1 MASGYRNRSGK
12 GKRLTPLVIQTPPS
26 RIARDGM
33 WYCRIA
39 KAHLLYGLTE
49 FFAVYALRTHLR
61 AFVSGKS
68 PPALTN
74 KTSSM
79 LARA

>member
-12 GKRLTPLVIQTPPS
+12 GKRLTPLVIQTFPS
-26 RIARDGM
+26 RITRDGM

-39 KAHLLYGLTE
+39 KAHLLYGLTGL
-49 FFAVYALRTHLR
+49 FTVYALHTFLR
-61 AFVSGKS
+61 AFVSRRS
-68 PPALTN
+68 FPALTN

-79 LARA
+79 LARV